1 MAPSF
6 ISVSLLFIGLHAA
19 DGFLEFMT
27 DECVFNSTELKD
39 IEYIRSYYYNKLELT
54 RFSSSVGKYVGF
66 TEYGVRNAA
75 NWNKDASELIAMRAQ
90 KEVYCL
96 NSIQIKYNNV
106 LTKSAEPYVR
116 LHSETPPG
124 GGPLSMLVCS
134 VYDFYPKKIIV
145 RWTRDG
151 RPETTGV
158 TSTDELADGDWY
170 YQTHSHLEYTPRSG
184 EKISCVVEHISLSKP
199 LVTDWNPSMPESER
213 NKVAI
218 GASGLIL
225 GLTLS
230 LAGFIYYKRKARG
243 QNTPMSSDG
252 SDRSRIRGD
261 LQQVHQSLDLV
272 HLLPLTPVW
281 CFRPVQSGFNGPVSA
296 FNAHLFFSL
305 NQDGSWFPVTEPGP
319 GLGSGPAARQ
329 MEGKAGLDQM
339 WMGAGS
345 VQVLLLE
352 QLLEL
357 VQIYLC

>member
-243 QNTPMSSDG
+243 
-252 SDRSRIRGD
+252 RI
-261 LQQVHQSLDLV
+261 LV
-272 HLLPLTPVW
+272 PSH
-281 CFRPVQSGFNGPVSA
+281 
-296 FNAHLFFSL
+296 
-305 NQDGSWFPVTEPGP
+305 
-319 GLGSGPAARQ
+319 
-329 MEGKAGLDQM
+329 
-339 WMGAGS
+339 
-345 VQVLLLE
+345 
-352 QLLEL
+352 
-357 VQIYLC
+357 